1 MAASGSKEP
10 VVPAYESKLCPPS
23 ALLRRAAAL
32 PRPLVLTN
40 GVFDLLHRG
49 HVDYLAR
56 ARELGASL
64 LVAVNDDDSARRL
77 GKGPGRPFNR
87 CEDRMAVLAALAS
100 TSLVTC
106 FAEDSARAL
115 VERLRPDIYAKGGD
129 YRLTAIPEGEAARAI
144 GARAVAIPLVHYR
157 STSALAARIR
167 GRCAESAV
175 E

>member
-1 MAASGSKEP
+1 M
-10 VVPAYESKLCPPS
+10 PAYESKLCPPS
-23 ALLRRAAAL
+23 QLLRRAAAL

-49 HVDYLAR
+49 HVDYLER

-64 LVAVNDDDSARRL
+64 LVAVNDDDSVRRL
-77 GKGPGRPFNR
+77 GKGVGRPFNR
-87 CEDRMAVLAALAS
+87 CEDRMALLAALAC

-106 FAEDSARAL
+106 FSGDSARRL
-115 VERLRPDIYAKGGD
+115 VEQLRPDIYAKGGD
-129 YRLTAIPEGEAARAI
+129 YQMAHIPEGEAARAI
-144 GARAVAIPLVHYR
+144 GARAMAIPLVHYL

-167 GRCAESAV
+167 GQSAYPAL